1 MVRRSVPGANEVPA
15 LKAHSHDFVTLHRS
29 ARWSSSSWSS
39 AIATSALWGEAE
51 VRSYGHV
58 PLSPLATTYSRRDT
72 SPLGLPSRSECMQK
86 SPCVVVSSCIGTS
99 TLAPASHP
107 AVPLNLV
114 QVRGWVAL
122 LEHAATDLKTELSDD
137 DAQIYQE
144 LSDWLFVSAVRT
156 LSALC
161 RSPGEASHVL

>member
-29 ARWSSSSWSS
+29 ARWNSSSWSS
-39 AIATSALWGEAE
+39 AIATSALWAEAE

-58 PLSPLATTYSRRDT
+58 PLSPLATTAAVTPHHSACQANVNA
-72 SPLGLPSRSECMQK
+72 SENGHGLCGEQLHRHKHTC
-86 SPCVVVSSCIGTS
+86 SCK
-99 TLAPASHP
+99 PSHP
-107 AVPLNLV
+107 AVPQNLV

-137 DAQIYQE
+137 DAQICQE
-144 LSDWLFVSAVRT
+144 LSDWLFVSAVR
-156 LSALC
+156 SGN
-161 RSPGEASHVL
+161 SIH